1 MKSARMGW
9 MLAIS
14 GSVAV
19 TLLTAA
25 CSTLGGPWA
34 GVPAGAAPQYASP
47 RTAPPTQAS
56 CEGGTA
62 GSARAACG
70 PQWFMPR

>member
-9 MLAIS
+9 MVAIS
-14 GSVAV
+14 GTVAL
-19 TLLTAA
+19 TLVTAA
-25 CSTLGGPWA
+25 CGTLDGPWA
-34 GVPAGAAPQYASP
+34 GVPAGAAPQSASP

-70 PQWFMPR
+70 TQWFMPR

>member
-1 MKSARMGW
+1 MKSDRMGW

-14 GSVAV
+14 GTVAL

-25 CSTLGGPWA
+25 CGTLGGPWA
-34 GVPAGAAPQYASP
+34 GVPAGAAPQSASP

-70 PQWFMPR
+70 PLWLMPR